1 MGNRLFVGNLSYN
14 TNEASLSEI
23 FAKCGSITSTKII
36 TDRETG
42 QSRGFGFVEFATD
55 SEAAGAMESLNGA
68 LLDGRPLAV
77 KEAEARP
84 PRQSGGGGG
93 YTSRPSSGGYSSG
106 GYSSGGGG
114 YAASPPPELPP
125 TGGRNKGGG
134 GKQRRDR
141 DRSDRD
147 Y

>member
-14 TNEASLSEI
+14 TNEVSLAAT

-84 PRQSGGGGG
+84 PRQGGGGG
-93 YTSRPSSGGYSSG
+93 YTSRPSNGGGY
-106 GYSSGGGG
+106 SGGGG
-114 YAASPPPELPP
+114 GYSAAPPPELPP
-125 TGGRNKGGG
+125 TGGRKG